1 MSDPYPT
8 DPDKPTLRTTARPAA
23 TADAD
28 VPTLRTGGGQGGA
41 GGGHGGAGGGG
52 ESGRRPNAALP
63 WLTGA
68 AALLVAALGALAI
81 VAAVLVFGL
90 YRRGGA
96 FLDDLSGAFGPRPA
110 PTAAIDTKSVVVEKL
125 QDAAELTSLVYT
137 LETVVSASQDRSL
150 AGFKIGSTE
159 LLYIAHGQVRAGID
173 LAKLGDEDVDI
184 EGGAGIPIG
193 AADGIVIHLP
203 APEILGATL
212 DVDKSRVYDLRES
225 LFAPVA
231 PDLQSRA
238 ERYALQ
244 RIVGSACDADI
255 LSAAND
261 RAADA
266 VRALLTA
273 AGAVDV
279 TVRTRKAGRCAWDGA
294 AATEPT
300 AP

>member
-1 MSDPYPT
+1 MSDPYPS
-8 DPDKPTLRTTARPAA
+8 DPDKPTLRTTSRPSA

-28 VPTLRTGGGQGGA
+28 VPTLRTGGD
-41 GGGHGGAGGGG
+41 HGGAGGGG
-52 ESGRRPNAALP
+52 QGARRPNPALP

-96 FLDDLSGAFGPRPA
+96 FLDDLSGAFGPRPTA
-110 PTAAIDTKSVVVEKL
+110 TAAIDTKSVVVEKL

-173 LAKLGDEDVDI
+173 LAKLGDDDVDI

-193 AADGIVIHLP
+193 AADGIVIRLP

-255 LSAAND
+255 LAAAND

-279 TVRTRKAGRCAWDGA
+279 TVRTRKAGRCGWAGA
-294 AATEPT
+294 VSAEPT

>member
-1 MSDPYPT
+1 MSDTDPF
-8 DPDKPTLRTTARPAA
+8 DPDKPTLRTTARPPTPSLRDAPDA
-23 TADAD
+23 HADGG
-28 VPTLRTGGGQGGA
+28 PPSLRSGGSGASGGGDGGRARRGGA
-41 GGGHGGAGGGG
+41 GA
-52 ESGRRPNAALP
+52 

-68 AALLVAALGALAI
+68 AALLVAALGALVI
-81 VAAVLVFGL
+81 VAAILLFGL

-96 FLDDLSGAFGPRPA
+96 FLDDVTGAFGPRPT

-150 AGFKIGSTE
+150 AGFKIGSSE

-173 LAKLGDEDVDI
+173 LAKLSDEDVDI
-184 EGGAGIPIG
+184 EGRTGIPLG
-193 AADGIVIHLP
+193 AANGVVVRLP
-203 APEILGATL
+203 APEILGAAI

-255 LSAAND
+255 LTAANE

-273 AGAVDV
+273 AGAADV
-279 TVRTRKAGRCAWDGA
+279 TVRTRKPGRCAWSGA
-294 AATEPT
+294 KAAPNS
-300 AP
+300 P